1 MLIQSLPC
9 ESYSVSAV
17 QLVHAST
24 TTQDARARARKAR
37 SEGGCHTLKIAFDQI
52 AILISVT
59 GHPTRDISG
68 AASPLL
74 VTRVSRP
81 SRSAGCHV
89 GDAMHVEVV
98 SALLY
103 EYLDKIQDQGGPGDV
118 PIVDPRFAQD
128 PAIEQLARALV
139 ATDEVEQGLGAL
151 YADAVCVAIVTRLLG
166 MRCAPNSPTANRRR
180 TALQKWRLKRVVD
193 YVGAHLAK
201 SITLAEL
208 ANAAGLTRMHFA
220 AQFRVATGA
229 RPHEYVLR
237 RRIERAQ
244 ELLRISSLTLV
255 DVALSVG
262 FQTQSHFTTVFKRF
276 TGETP
281 HRWRR
286 STAGAN
292 PGHSPNVVPTSSNR
306 ESTVRPSSV
315 GVYLD

>member
-1 MLIQSLPC
+1 
-9 ESYSVSAV
+9 
-17 QLVHAST
+17 
-24 TTQDARARARKAR
+24 
-37 SEGGCHTLKIAFDQI
+37 
-52 AILISVT
+52 
-59 GHPTRDISG
+59 
-68 AASPLL
+68 
-74 VTRVSRP
+74 
-81 SRSAGCHV
+81 
-89 GDAMHVEVV
+89 MHVEVV